1 MSEPAIHTARQMIRP
16 EKDTFLAEENP
27 FEAMMERFDH
37 AAQLL
42 NLDPGLYKVLRNP
55 EKQIIVSVPVLRD
68 SGELEVY
75 TGYRVLYNTSRG
87 PAKGGI
93 RFDLNVT
100 LEEVKALAAWMTWK
114 CAIVNIPFG
123 GARGGV
129 VCDPSAMS
137 MTELERVTRRYTSG
151 IIETLG
157 PDSDVPAPDVNTNER
172 VMAWIMD
179 TYSMH
184 HRHTVTA
191 VVTGKPI
198 EMGGSLGRREA
209 TGRGCMIVTRE
220 ALARLGMSLKGA
232 RIAVQGFGNVGSVSA
247 DLMAREGATVVAVS
261 DKSGGVYDP
270 KGLDVADLLRWA
282 GERRHLS
289 AYAKAEHITNE
300 QLLVVDCDVLIPA
313 ATENVITRKNAPN
326 IKAKVICEGANGP
339 TTAAWDVCLMRYRVV
354 AVGRVKDAALRAA
367 CDEYL
372 DRLRRYTRIEE
383 REVKDEARVLAAVPE
398 GSRLVALSRRGEEWS
413 SADLAEWTARW
424 ERDGRDVTFA
434 IGGADALPEPVLRA
448 AEQCWSLSHLTFPH
462 ELARV
467 ILFEQLY
474 RAHTI

>member
-1 MSEPAIHTARQMIRP
+1 MSEPAIKTEPQRIIGRD
-16 EKDTFLAEENP
+16 KDMFLAEENP

-55 EKQIIVSVPVLRD
+55 EKQIIVSVPIIRHN
-68 SGELEVY
+68 GEVEVY

-114 CAIVNIPFG
+114 CALVNIPFG
-123 GARGGV
+123 GAKGAV

-220 ALARLGMSLKGA
+220 ALATLGMSLKGA
-232 RIAVQGFGNVGSVSA
+232 RIAVQGFGNVGSIA
-247 DLMAREGATVVAVS
+247 AALMAQTGAIIVAAS
-261 DKSGGVYDP
+261 DKSTALHNP
-270 KGLDVADLLRWA
+270 KGLDVEDLIKWVK
-282 GERRHLS
+282 ERRQL
-289 AYAKAEHITNE
+289 AGYTKAQTIPHE
-300 QLLVVDCDVLIPA
+300 QVLTVDCDVLIPA
-313 ATENVITRKNAPN
+313 ATENVITRKNAPHRSEEHTSELQSQSN
-326 IKAKVICEGANGP
+326 L
-339 TTAAWDVCLMRYRVV
+339 VC
-354 AVGRVKDAALRAA
+354 
-367 CDEYL
+367 
-372 DRLRRYTRIEE
+372 RL
-383 REVKDEARVLAAVPE
+383 L
-398 GSRLVALSRRGEEWS
+398 
-413 SADLAEWTARW
+413 
-424 ERDGRDVTFA
+424 
-434 IGGADALPEPVLRA
+434 
-448 AEQCWSLSHLTFPH
+448 
-462 ELARV
+462 
-467 ILFEQLY
+467 
-474 RAHTI
+474 

>member
-1 MSEPAIHTARQMIRP
+1 MSEPAIKTEPQRIIGRD
-16 EKDTFLAEENP
+16 KDMFLAEENP

-55 EKQIIVSVPVLRD
+55 EKQIIVSVPIVRD
-68 SGELEVY
+68 NGDVEVY

-114 CAIVNIPFG
+114 CALVNIPFG
-123 GARGGV
+123 GAKGGV

-247 DLMAREGATVVAVS
+247 DFMAREGATIVAVS

-270 KGLDVADLLRWA
+270 KGLDVADLLSWV

-289 AYAKAEHITNE
+289 AYSKAEHITNE
-300 QLLVVDCDVLIPA
+300 QLLVADCDVLIPA

-339 TTAAWDVCLMRYRVV
+339 TTAAADKVLEEKGIFVIPDILANAGGVTVSYFEWVQDRGGYFWDLETVNRRLESIMERSFHEVLGLVDKHKVSTRIACYML
-354 AVGRVKDAALRAA
+354 AVGRVAAMH
-367 CDEYL
+367 
-372 DRLRRYTRIEE
+372 RLRGMY
-383 REVKDEARVLAAVPE
+383 A
-398 GSRLVALSRRGEEWS
+398 
-413 SADLAEWTARW
+413 
-424 ERDGRDVTFA
+424 
-434 IGGADALPEPVLRA
+434 
-448 AEQCWSLSHLTFPH
+448 
-462 ELARV
+462 
-467 ILFEQLY
+467 
-474 RAHTI
+474 